1 MAVKTTSTPQLLV
14 LPLQA
19 SGQGRHKNRAR
30 LGYRVGKEDAP

>member
-1 MAVKTTSTPQLLV
+1 MTTSTPPLPM

-19 SGQGRHKNRAR
+19 SGQGRHKSRAR